1 MIHFKYFNS
10 FSQYSKIFSS
20 TNVIIQTHTI
30 ETDIETLMKLDR
42 NLKITDTLVN
52 KKVTLVI
59 FT

>member
-20 TNVIIQTHTI
+20 RNVIIQTHTI
-30 ETDIETLMKLDR
+30 DTDIETLMKLDR